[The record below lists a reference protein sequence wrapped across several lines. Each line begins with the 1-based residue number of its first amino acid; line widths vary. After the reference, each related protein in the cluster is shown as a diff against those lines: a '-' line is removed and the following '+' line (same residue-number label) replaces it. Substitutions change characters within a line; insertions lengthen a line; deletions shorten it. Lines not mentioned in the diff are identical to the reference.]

1 MTFPSP
7 FPRRLIPRRVLV
19 ELSCGH
25 AVTLDLPP
33 EIDPGPGYTL
43 HCYECG
49 HAVQVVSLTSPGSP
63 ASVSR
68 PGDTPQADLA
78 AQTPIL
84 HHVPRTAGPSGPS
97 GGHGDTP

>member
-1 MTFPSP
+1 
-7 FPRRLIPRRVLV
+7 VLV

-49 HAVQVVSLTSPGSP
+49 HAVQVVSLT
-63 ASVSR
+63 
-68 PGDTPQADLA
+68 PQAEA
-78 AQTPIL
+78 AAEAAFTPIL
-84 HHVPRTAGPSGPS
+84 THRPVEDPASLSPRDGE
-97 GGHGDTP
+97 GDL

>member
-1 MTFPSP
+1 V
-7 FPRRLIPRRVLV
+7 LI

-43 HCYECG
+43 HCYACG
-49 HAVQVVSLTSPGSP
+49 HAVQVVSLTPPPEPRSAPKDALSAVDG
-63 ASVSR
+63 
-68 PGDTPQADLA
+68 A

-84 HHVPRTAGPSGPS
+84 HG
-97 GGHGDTP
+97 GDTP

>member
-1 MTFPSP
+1 V
-7 FPRRLIPRRVLV
+7 LI

-49 HAVQVVSLTSPGSP
+49 HAVQVVSLTPPPEPRSAPKDALSAP
-63 ASVSR
+63 EH
-68 PGDTPQADLA
+68 TPKDALA

-84 HHVPRTAGPSGPS
+84 HS
-97 GGHGDTP
+97 GDTP